1 MKKLKSL
8 NTTSRYRA
16 VQDAIRADILENHL
30 QPGERLPSE
39 SELASTLGV
48 SRNPIREA
56 IKGLEAV
63 GLVEVRAGL
72 GVFIKA
78 ATLDDILANFA
89 FSLIFD
95 GQSVADLYEIR
106 QRLELSYVREAVR
119 QMTDENL
126 TEMDQLLA
134 EMQHEFARDNDF
146 IMQDLALHKVLFRNV
161 GNATLLKLLDIFHAI
176 YANTRHLF
184 QAQTREVVA
193 DDLEKHQALLEALRQ
208 RNEDLAV
215 ARLQD
220 TFTSLPDLVAHTP
233 TTRMVS
239 HSDAPGACADA
250 TGRDK

>member
-1 MKKLKSL
+1 MKKLKPL

-16 VQDAIRADILENHL
+16 VQDTLRAYIRENQL

-39 SELASTLGV
+39 SELAAALGV

-72 GVFIKA
+72 GVYIKA
-78 ATLDDILANFA
+78 ATLDDILSNFA

-126 TEMDQLLA
+126 AEMERLLA
-134 EMQHEFARDNDF
+134 EMQHEFAEDNAF

-161 GNATLLKLLDIFHAI
+161 GNATLLKLFDIFHAI

-193 DDLEKHQALLEALRQ
+193 DDLEKHKALLEALRQ
-208 RNEDLAV
+208 RDEEQV
-215 ARLQD
+215 SERLQD

-233 TTRMVS
+233 TANMV
-239 HSDAPGACADA
+239 
-250 TGRDK
+250 GRPAASGECSGTT